1 MSVKEVYGDPVRYRL
16 AAEYWRMTD
25 DLMPKVLSGLAYISE
40 GRVIGPEWRET
51 LEEIAT
57 ASLDLQFAIVGFSM
71 MLTKDDADSIPNF
84 DSSLT
89 LALNRPGREAVKPNV
104 MEQRAE
110 AFAKRKLGIEDR
122 VMALYLQLQGVRGVA
137 FKNKFWDQN
146 RKPGEAEHRV

>member
-1 MSVKEVYGDPVRYRL
+1 MSQREVYGDPLKYRL

-25 DLMPKVLSGLAYISE
+25 DLMPKILSGLAYVSE
-40 GRVIGPEWRET
+40 VRTINNDWVET

-71 MLTKDDADSIPNF
+71 MLTKDDADSIPTF
-84 DSSLT
+84 DSSFA
-89 LALNRPGREAVKPNV
+89 LALRRPDRRTITPNV
-104 MEQRAE
+104 MEGRAE
-110 AFAKRKLGIEDR
+110 SFAKRRLSIEDR
-122 VMALYLQLQGVRGVA
+122 AMALYLQLQGVRGVA